1 MVIEVTDKAKE
12 KLKEL
17 LVEKETD
24 KSLRIYIAGY
34 G

>member
-12 KLKEL
+12 KLQEL
-17 LVEKETD
+17 ISEKESN
-24 KSLRIYIAGY
+24 KALRIYIAGY

>member
-1 MVIEVTDKAKE
+1 MLIDVTSKAKE
-12 KLKEL
+12 KLNEIL
-17 LVEKETD
+17 EDQETD